1 MKQDKHG
8 VKTQEMNTATTKT
21 MPNMEILEKRA
32 KAIAAM
38 NLVTRDNDRFRVA
51 TPSLR
56 GRQQAYEVWRDENA
70 KVRCSCLEYEE
81 SSMHDASFRCEHIL
95 AVKFSLLAKN
105 TEPMANQPAPHKPVM
120 PKAVKVESISDE
132 RQNAAEAGRSDSGI
146 QESGIRIENK
156 SEIHNQESV
165 DGNEFGRAEQ
175 EQNAI
180 TVDAERIGHNSAQDD
195 HKKSPRTTQIRQFAD
210 KKEEIMNTKKQNVI
224 SFAQAESANNAEF
237 DNQKPQTENA
247 NNVLAM
253 PFTQTLQALR
263 QNVDS
268 NNVKQREGWRDRN
281 GNVHMV
287 DYVEWH
293 TVADILDRVSP
304 NWSHSIRD
312 IKQIGD
318 FIAVTAAITIDG
330 VTREG
335 VGTGAI
341 DTEMGIKKAE
351 HDALKRA
358 AVKFGIARELYKR
371 ESDVIE
377 TEGSPTNNGG
387 FPSNPIAKSLADL
400 VTGKQLGMIRA
411 LSRDLHIE
419 ADEESQK
426 MMNCKV
432 DELSKRAA
440 SSFIQHLQTMSQE
453 EIGDKSN
460 VQQMRR
466 AS

>member
-1 MKQDKHG
+1 MKAA
-8 VKTQEMNTATTKT
+8 TAKT

-81 SSMHDASFRCEHIL
+81 NSMHDSSFRCEHIL

-146 QESGIRIENK
+146 QESGVRIENK
-156 SEIHNQESV
+156 SEIHNQESA

-180 TVDAERIGHNSAQDD
+180 TVDAERIGRDSAQNDY
-195 HKKSPRTTQIRQFAD
+195 KKSSRTTQIRQFAD
-210 KKEEIMNTKKQNVI
+210 KKEEIMNTNKKNVI
-224 SFAQAESANNAEF
+224 SFAQTENANNAEF

-293 TVADILDRVSP
+293 TVADILDRVAP
-304 NWSHSIRD
+304 NWSHTIRD

-453 EIGDKSN
+453 EVGDKSN

-466 AS
+466 AG